1 MDTAPE
7 NIKRR
12 VLPRWMTESED
23 RSRAQAAKPKKR
35 RKAEAQ
41 PKNKCSSRT
50 VTVYCMNEA
59 ELVGMALSVL
69 NSDLGCKETKNNIF
83 LKEQREEPAKSP
95 MVSSKVTEVSLKETA
110 CSSPRDGSGSQDEE
124 EDPLKF
130 EL

>member
-69 NSDLGCKETKNNIF
+69 NS
-83 LKEQREEPAKSP
+83 REEPAKSP

-130 EL
+130 VREIFFN